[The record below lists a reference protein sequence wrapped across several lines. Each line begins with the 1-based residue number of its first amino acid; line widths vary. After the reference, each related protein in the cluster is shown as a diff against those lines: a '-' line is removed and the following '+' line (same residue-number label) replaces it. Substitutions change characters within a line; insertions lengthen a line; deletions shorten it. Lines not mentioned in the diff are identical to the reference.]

1 MGALDAARGYKEE
14 SVRERAVSGLD
25 ESWVCEVLCASARR
39 LTLDADRGYNTER
52 AAKRSPRLQEEP
64 RSECCA
70 STRSKRTTQR
80 QALGAVYGYKK
91 SDAYHE

>member
-39 LTLDADRGYNTER
+39 LTLDAEIIAVTTLR
-52 AAKRSPRLQEEP
+52 EP
-64 RSECCA
+64 
-70 STRSKRTTQR
+70 
-80 QALGAVYGYKK
+80 LNAVRGYKK
-91 SDAYHE
+91 SLGVSAVRALEVKGQHKDRR